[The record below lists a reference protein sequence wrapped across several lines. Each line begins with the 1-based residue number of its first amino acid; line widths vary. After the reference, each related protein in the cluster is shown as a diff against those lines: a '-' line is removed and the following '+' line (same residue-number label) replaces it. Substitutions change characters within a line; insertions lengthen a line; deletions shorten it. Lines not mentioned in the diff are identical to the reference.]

1 MINGLRGSVRLEVSG
16 AFPERFLN
24 LCAQNGMAF
33 WDVEW
38 LEATRLRLTLTRA
51 GGRAAPELAG
61 RVLCELSRVKTGG
74 VPFFLARFRK
84 RYALLVGLCL
94 SLTAVL
100 VLSRFI
106 LIIDVEGNETVPTAQ
121 ILSELRRQGLR
132 VGVYGPGLD
141 ERDLAHEALLQLPDL
156 SWMAIN
162 LHGTRAQVLVREA
175 VKKPPAEDGSVVGDV
190 VAESGGIVSHMEVL
204 SGEAVCQEGDT
215 VAAGDVLISGSVKLP
230 GPKYGGGVD
239 LGWSQVRAAG
249 RIYARTWRTLT
260 AQIPLEAQVKQYTG
274 SEETCWSLT
283 FLGVRTVFSRNSGI
297 SFPEYDKISRAWTA
311 ALPSGREL
319 PLTLKCETVRE
330 YVTVPAPIDR
340 AAAQAL
346 LEERLELALRAA
358 LGVGEAVS
366 TAFSAAERDG
376 MLRVT
381 LQAECREEIGRFVP
395 AQGLPE
401 TAAQESQPEV

>member
-1 MINGLRGSVRLEVSG
+1 MR
-16 AFPERFLN
+16 PERHGL
-24 LCAQNGMAF
+24 LGRGVAGSHPAAPYP
-33 WDVEW
+33 DP
-38 LEATRLRLTLTRA
+38 R

-175 VKKPPAEDGSVVGDV
+175 VKKPPRRRERRGGRGGRVGGHRLPH
-190 VAESGGIVSHMEVL
+190 GGALWGGGL
-204 SGEAVCQEGDT
+204 SGRGHR
-215 VAAGDVLISGSVKLP
+215 
-230 GPKYGGGVD
+230 GGGRRAHQRQRQASGAEIRRRRGPG
-239 LGWSQVRAAG
+239 GWSQVRAAG

-260 AQIPLEAQVKQYTG
+260 AQILWRP
-274 SEETCWSLT
+274 
-283 FLGVRTVFSRNSGI
+283 R
-297 SFPEYDKISRAWTA
+297 
-311 ALPSGREL
+311 
-319 PLTLKCETVRE
+319 
-330 YVTVPAPIDR
+330 
-340 AAAQAL
+340 
-346 LEERLELALRAA
+346 
-358 LGVGEAVS
+358 
-366 TAFSAAERDG
+366 
-376 MLRVT
+376 
-381 LQAECREEIGRFVP
+381 
-395 AQGLPE
+395 
-401 TAAQESQPEV
+401 

>member
-1 MINGLRGSVRLEVSG
+1 M
-16 AFPERFLN
+16 
-24 LCAQNGMAF
+24 
-33 WDVEW
+33 
-38 LEATRLRLTLTRA
+38 
-51 GGRAAPELAG
+51 
-61 RVLCELSRVKTGG
+61 
-74 VPFFLARFRK
+74 PFFLARFRK

-239 LGWSQVRAAG
+239 LGLEPGAG
-249 RIYARTWRTLT
+249 RRADICPHLAYADG
-260 AQIPLEAQVKQYTG
+260 P
-274 SEETCWSLT
+274 
-283 FLGVRTVFSRNSGI
+283 
-297 SFPEYDKISRAWTA
+297 D
-311 ALPSGREL
+311 PSGG
-319 PLTLKCETVRE
+319 P
-330 YVTVPAPIDR
+330 
-340 AAAQAL
+340 
-346 LEERLELALRAA
+346 
-358 LGVGEAVS
+358 GEAVYRLGGDLLEPDIFGR
-366 TAFSAAERDG
+366 ADG
-376 MLRVT
+376 FFAK
-381 LQAECREEIGRFVP
+381 QWNF
-395 AQGLPE
+395 LPG
-401 TAAQESQPEV
+401 V

>member
-1 MINGLRGSVRLEVSG
+1 MKLRVEGQNITFAETELLVSG
-16 AFPERFLN
+16 TV
-24 LCAQNGMAF
+24 NGYRAEF
-33 WDVEW
+33 TFSEDWD
-38 LEATRLRLTLTRA
+38 
-51 GGRAAPELAG
+51 G
-61 RVLCELSRVKTGG
+61 CSK
-74 VPFFLARFRK
+74 
-84 RYALLVGLCL
+84 
-94 SLTAVL
+94 TAVFQTNGIGGTETREVLLEQDACL
-100 VLSRFI
+100 VPHEC
-106 LIIDVEGNETVPTAQ
+106 LIA
-121 ILSELRRQGLR
+121 LAKLR

-260 AQIPLEAQVKQYTG
+260 AQVPLEAQVKQYTG

-319 PLTLKCETVRE
+319 PLTLKCHSITRQ
-330 YVTVPAPIDR
+330 I
-340 AAAQAL
+340 
-346 LEERLELALRAA
+346 
-358 LGVGEAVS
+358 
-366 TAFSAAERDG
+366 
-376 MLRVT
+376 
-381 LQAECREEIGRFVP
+381 IN
-395 AQGLPE
+395 
-401 TAAQESQPEV
+401 

>member
-141 ERDLAHEALLQLPDL
+141 ERDLAHEALLQPPDL
-156 SWMAIN
+156 S
-162 LHGTRAQVLVREA
+162 
-175 VKKPPAEDGSVVGDV
+175 
-190 VAESGGIVSHMEVL
+190 
-204 SGEAVCQEGDT
+204 
-215 VAAGDVLISGSVKLP
+215 
-230 GPKYGGGVD
+230 
-239 LGWSQVRAAG
+239 
-249 RIYARTWRTLT
+249 
-260 AQIPLEAQVKQYTG
+260 
-274 SEETCWSLT
+274 
-283 FLGVRTVFSRNSGI
+283 
-297 SFPEYDKISRAWTA
+297 
-311 ALPSGREL
+311 
-319 PLTLKCETVRE
+319 
-330 YVTVPAPIDR
+330 
-340 AAAQAL
+340 
-346 LEERLELALRAA
+346 
-358 LGVGEAVS
+358 
-366 TAFSAAERDG
+366 
-376 MLRVT
+376 
-381 LQAECREEIGRFVP
+381 
-395 AQGLPE
+395 
-401 TAAQESQPEV
+401 